1 MKKTTVW
8 LFAVVMTLASAVWQ
22 RSSGPTYPVR
32 GSVQLAGE
40 DIAIRLTR
48 SHETTADQPV
58 RIPAAHPGISGEV
71 AWRRYPTQEEWRR
84 LPLRREG
91 DELVAELPRQ
101 PAAGKLEYLVHLEG
115 GGQEATFPERP
126 AVTRFK
132 GPVPAAVLIPHIV
145 AMFLVMLLGNA
156 AGLFAL
162 SGWGSY
168 RGLTWTVFASLVLG
182 GFLLGPA
189 VQKYAFDAWWTGF
202 PFGYDLTDNKT
213 LFAGVAWAFAV
224 WRLWR
229 GRPARAAV
237 VVATL
242 ATIVVF
248 AIPHSMLGSELQWE
262 DLPTNG
268 Q

>member
-1 MKKTTVW
+1 MKTTAVW
-8 LFAVVMTLASAVWQ
+8 LIAAVMTLASAVWQ

-32 GSVQLAGE
+32 GSIHLAGE
-40 DIAIRLTR
+40 DIALRLTR

-58 RIPAAHPGISGEV
+58 RIPVADPEVTGEV

-91 DELVAELPRQ
+91 DVLVAELPRQ
-101 PAAGKLEYLVHLEG
+101 PAAGKLEYLVHLERD
-115 GGQEATFPERP
+115 GQEATFPDRP

-132 GPVPAAVLIPHIV
+132 GPVPAAVLIPHIL

-162 SGWGSY
+162 SGWGSF
-168 RGLTWTVFASLVLG
+168 RGLTVTVFACLVLG

-213 LFAGVAWAFAV
+213 LFAGVAWVIAV
-224 WRLWR
+224 WRLGR
-229 GRPARAAV
+229 GRPARVAV
-237 VVATL
+237 VLAML

-248 AIPHSMLGSELQWE
+248 AIPHSMMGSELQWDE
-262 DLPTNG
+262 LPPNG